1 MSRRFY
7 QDLGLNSFAICDQN
21 IVGLEAERRVLDLM
35 YHLPREKTTVVP
47 LGLEKVF
54 LDAQPGDRSGNHL
67 VCAGTITQRKNCI
80 PLAQLALKARVPVL
94 FVGKPYSEK
103 DPYWIEFSRLID
115 GNWVQY
121 QSHVADPAGMV
132 ALLQRS
138 RAAVVMSQYENS
150 CFTAHEAAACGLPVL
165 LPPMRWAY
173 ERFGN
178 QARYLK
184 NVTFNQDNI
193 EILRQF
199 YADAREL
206 PVPAIKLF
214 GWQDVAVQLQAV
226 YTRALK

>member
-1 MSRRFY
+1 
-7 QDLGLNSFAICDQN
+7 
-21 IVGLEAERRVLDLM
+21 
-35 YHLPREKTTVVP
+35 
-47 LGLEKVF
+47 
-54 LDAQPGDRSGNHL
+54 
-67 VCAGTITQRKNCI
+67 
-80 PLAQLALKARVPVL
+80 
-94 FVGKPYSEK
+94 
-103 DPYWIEFSRLID
+103 
-115 GNWVQY
+115 VQY